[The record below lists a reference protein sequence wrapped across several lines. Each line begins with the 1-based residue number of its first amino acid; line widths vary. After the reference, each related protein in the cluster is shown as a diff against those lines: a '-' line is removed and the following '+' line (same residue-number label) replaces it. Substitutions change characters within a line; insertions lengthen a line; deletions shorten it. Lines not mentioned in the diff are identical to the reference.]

1 MNLTDLF
8 GSSLLAWAGLGFV
21 LLFLILILVYTAI
34 TRRRP
39 GKVLR
44 EIPAFGNLRR
54 AVGLSVEAGKRIHL
68 SLGWGSF
75 NGLQVSSA
83 LLGITVLQRIAR
95 AASVSDRPP
104 VATSGEGTLTI
115 LSQDSLRGVYR
126 NMGVIGQFD
135 PYSAQLTGVSP
146 FSYAAGVMPVIIDQQ
161 VAANVLAGHF
171 GSEVAL
177 ITDAGERSGSPTLAG
192 SDNIPGQAVLY
203 AAAQDPLIG
212 EELYAA
218 GAYLQAGA
226 THIASLRA
234 QDFLRWLIILLIL
247 AGAALKFLGV
257 L

>member
-1 MNLTDLF
+1 VNLNDLF
-8 GSSLLAWAGLGFV
+8 SSSSLTWAGLGFV
-21 LLFLILILVYTAI
+21 LLFLILMLVFTAV
-34 TRRRP
+34 TLRRP
-39 GKVLR
+39 EKVLR

-68 SLGWGSF
+68 SLGWGGL
-75 NGLQVSSA
+75 NGLPAASA
-83 LLGITVLQRIAR
+83 LLGLSILQRIAR
-95 AASVSDRPP
+95 AASISDRPP

-115 LSQDSLRGVYR
+115 LSQDSLRGIYR
-126 NMGVIGQFD
+126 NMGALSQFD

-146 FSYAAGVMPVIIDQQ
+146 FSYAAGAMPVVFDQQ

-192 SDNIPGQAVLY
+192 SDNIPAQAVLF

-218 GAYLQAGA
+218 GAYLQAGPV
-226 THIASLRA
+226 HVASLRA
-234 QDFLRWLIILLIL
+234 QDFLRWVIIALIL
-247 AGAALKFLGV
+247 AGAVLKFLGV

>member
-1 MNLTDLF
+1 VNFIDLF
-8 GSSLLAWAGLGFV
+8 NSGSLPWAGLGFV
-21 LLFLILILVYTAI
+21 LLFFILIMIYTAV

-44 EIPAFGNLRR
+44 DIPAFRNLRR
-54 AVGLSVEAGKRIHL
+54 AVGLSVEAGKRLHL
-68 SLGWGSF
+68 SLGWGTL
-75 NGLQVSSA
+75 NGLQAGSA
-83 LLGITVLQRIAR
+83 LLGLSVLQRIAR
-95 AASVSDRPP
+95 AASKSDRPP

-126 NMGVIGQFD
+126 DMGSIGQFD

-146 FSYAAGVMPVIIDQQ
+146 FSYAAGAMPVIFDQQ

-171 GSEVAL
+171 SSEVAL
-177 ITDAGERSGSPTLAG
+177 ITDAGERSGSLTLAG

-203 AAAQDPLIG
+203 AAAQEPLIG

-218 GAYLQAGA
+218 GAYLQAGP

-234 QDFLRWLIILLIL
+234 QDFLRWVIILIILV
-247 AGAALKFLGV
+247 GAAIKFLGV